1 LLFPVSSRSSS
12 MWRSCSIATTK
23 AGNSSR
29 NWDSVPTPK
38 MVYTCP
44 IADLAR

>member
-1 LLFPVSSRSSS
+1 
-12 MWRSCSIATTK
+12 MWRSCSIATTA

-29 NWDSVPTPK
+29 NWDDVPTPK
-38 MVYTCP
+38 MVHTCP